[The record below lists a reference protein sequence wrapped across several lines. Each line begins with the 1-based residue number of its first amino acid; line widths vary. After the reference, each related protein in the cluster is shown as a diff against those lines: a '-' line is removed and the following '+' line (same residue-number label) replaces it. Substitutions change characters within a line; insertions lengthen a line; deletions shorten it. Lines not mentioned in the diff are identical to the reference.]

1 MFLLFKKKVKPRI
14 AAYATATDS
23 VLHCSEISPLYQVN
37 EWLRIVMGQI
47 VKNFNT
53 ISIACRGVPWVCVSL
68 HFYQQVIL
76 QNILVGAL
84 GPTSSLPFQIVN
96 NKSLQMFNTYHP
108 TMICELVGL
117 KLVKIFIN
125 FFVILLDQQSGL

>member
-1 MFLLFKKKVKPRI
+1 
-14 AAYATATDS
+14 
-23 VLHCSEISPLYQVN
+23 
-37 EWLRIVMGQI
+37 
-47 VKNFNT
+47 
-53 ISIACRGVPWVCVSL
+53 
-68 HFYQQVIL
+68 VIL

-117 KLVKIFIN
+117 KLVKIFIKFSMSFYWTN
-125 FFVILLDQQSGL
+125 SLVYQLETLFNSRMEN